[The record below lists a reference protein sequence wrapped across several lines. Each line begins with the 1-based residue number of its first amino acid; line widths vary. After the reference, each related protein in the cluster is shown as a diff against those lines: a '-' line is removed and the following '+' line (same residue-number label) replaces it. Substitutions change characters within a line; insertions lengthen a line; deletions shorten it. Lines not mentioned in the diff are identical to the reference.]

1 MPFGTDTVI
10 YDCAGVYACGKGS
23 LSMNKKV
30 NTTGAS
36 LRISND
42 VLTKIAEV
50 AATEIKGVASEG
62 EHLVVS
68 DKNIAQ
74 LTGKFMPQSPVK
86 AVLRND
92 AVEVTVSIVV
102 LQGFKADNIAQA
114 VQQSVKSAIQNM
126 AGISVSKVNVKIA
139 DIMLSK
145 SAE

>member
-1 MPFGTDTVI
+1 
-10 YDCAGVYACGKGS
+10 
-23 LSMNKKV
+23 MNQKV
-30 NTTGAS
+30 NRTGAS

-50 AATEIKGVASEG
+50 AATEIRGVASEG

-68 DKNIAQ
+68 DKNMAQ
-74 LTGKFMPQSPVK
+74 ITGKLMPSSPVK
-86 AVLRND
+86 AVLKND
-92 AVEVTVSIVV
+92 SVEVTVNIVV
-102 LQGFKADNIAQA
+102 LQGFKAENVAQS
-114 VQQSVKSAIQNM
+114 VQESVKSAIQNM

>member
-1 MPFGTDTVI
+1 MD
-10 YDCAGVYACGKGS
+10 
-23 LSMNKKV
+23 KKT
-30 NTTGAS
+30 NRTGAS

-50 AATEIKGVASEG
+50 AATEIRGVASEG

-68 DKNIAQ
+68 DKNMAQ
-74 LTGKFMPQSPVK
+74 ITGKIMIPSPVK
-86 AVLRND
+86 AVLKND
-92 AVEVTVSIVV
+92 AVEVTVNIVV
-102 LQGFKADNIAQA
+102 LQGFKAENVAQS
-114 VQQSVKSAIQNM
+114 VQESVKSAIQNM

>member
-1 MPFGTDTVI
+1 
-10 YDCAGVYACGKGS
+10 
-23 LSMNKKV
+23 MNKKV
-30 NTTGAS
+30 NRTGAS

-50 AATEIKGVASEG
+50 AATEIRGVAAEG

-68 DKNIAQ
+68 DKNMAQ
-74 LTGKFMPQSPVK
+74 ITGKLMPSSPVK
-86 AVLRND
+86 AVLKND
-92 AVEVTVSIVV
+92 SVEVTVNIVV
-102 LQGFKADNIAQA
+102 LQGFKAENVAQS
-114 VQQSVKSAIQNM
+114 VQESVKSAIQNM

>member
-1 MPFGTDTVI
+1 
-10 YDCAGVYACGKGS
+10 
-23 LSMNKKV
+23 MNKKV
-30 NTTGAS
+30 NNTGAS

-102 LQGFKADNIAQA
+102 LQGFKADNVAQA

>member
-1 MPFGTDTVI
+1 MD
-10 YDCAGVYACGKGS
+10 
-23 LSMNKKV
+23 KKA
-30 NTTGAS
+30 NRTGAS

-50 AATEIKGVASEG
+50 AATEIRGVASEG

-74 LTGKFMPQSPVK
+74 ITSKIMTPSPVK
-86 AVLRND
+86 AVLKND
-92 AVEVTVSIVV
+92 AVEVTVNIVV
-102 LQGFKADNIAQA
+102 LQGFKAENVA
-114 VQQSVKSAIQNM
+114 QSVQESIKSAIQNM